1 MMINPIIIE
10 ISTTLKMGENVHV
23 LRTPLPVNCP
33 SERSKKY
40 NGVPATT
47 RRIRYGTRKT
57 IPPFLNATIGN
68 FQTFPSPMVSPR
80 QEKRKSH
87 REDHESRDSWE
98 MVSEGMVSWRV
109 KLM

>member
-1 MMINPIIIE
+1 MINPMIME
-10 ISTTLKMGENVHV
+10 IPIPLKMGENAHV
-23 LRTPLPVNCP
+23 LRTPFPVNCP

-40 NGVPATT
+40 NGIPATT

-57 IPPFLNATIGN
+57 TPPFSNASVGN
-68 FQTFPSPMVSPR
+68 FKKFPSPTVSPR

-98 MVSEGMVSWRV
+98 MVSEFMVSW
-109 KLM
+109 